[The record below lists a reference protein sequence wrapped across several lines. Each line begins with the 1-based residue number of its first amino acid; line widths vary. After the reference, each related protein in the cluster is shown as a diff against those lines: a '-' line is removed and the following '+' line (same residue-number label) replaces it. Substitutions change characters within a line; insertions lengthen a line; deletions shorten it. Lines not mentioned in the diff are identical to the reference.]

1 MEVKIPELGESITEA
16 TVGRW
21 LKSVGDAVSVDE
33 ALVELETD
41 KVNVEVPSP
50 VAGVLEACC
59 AAEGEDVAI
68 GFVIARVKEGAAT
81 GEDVAVKE
89 KEATP
94 PESVPQEAV
103 PQEAVSQEAVSQEA
117 APSGKVGPGTE
128 KLMKESGV
136 SMGEVRGSGPRGNV
150 VNRDVHQALGEKKA
164 TSSDSVSVLRE
175 VVRDRKVDSRGEEVV
190 KMSRLRKKI
199 ASRLKEAQNTAA
211 MLTTFNEVDMTRLM
225 AMRKR
230 YKDGF
235 EKKYGIRLGFMSF
248 FVQAAVSALREFAA
262 VNAEING
269 DEIIYKKYYDIGIAV
284 GTPMG
289 LVVPIL
295 RDADTMGIADVE
307 RGIADFG
314 RRAREGKLKLE
325 EMSGGTFTITNGGVF
340 GSLLST
346 PILNLPQSGILGLHK
361 IQARPIVNDDGE
373 VVVGQMMYVALSY
386 DHRIIDGREAVS
398 FLVRIKEMVEDPA
411 RLMMDI

>member
-94 PESVPQEAV
+94 PEPVPQESVPQEV
-103 PQEAVSQEAVSQEA
+103 V
-117 APSGKVGPGTE
+117 PSGKVGPGTE

-150 VNRDVHQALGEKKA
+150 VNRDVHQALVEKKA
-164 TSSDSVSVLRE
+164 TSSDTVSVSRE
-175 VVRDRKVDSRGEEVV
+175 VVRERKVDSRGEEVV